1 MTKNE
6 RNEEIRRMYEEG
18 ISQTEIGEKFGLSQQ
33 RVYQII
39 NGIQTMKLPEGCG
52 DMSDY
57 DKWDDN
63 ACMNLA
69 MTVARVQGG
78 EYIRLY
84 KKSKN
89 TCLSKSTLEG
99 ILADMAYL
107 EKFFKKGF
115 LGTIIDG
122 ETFINQLK
130 YTVDSLERRK

>member
-18 ISQTEIGEKFGLSQQ
+18 VSQTEIGEKFGLSQQ

-69 MTVARVQGG
+69 MTVARVQGR
-78 EYIRLY
+78 EYVRLY
-84 KKSKN
+84 RMSKN
-89 TCLSKSTLEG
+89 THLPKSSHEG
-99 ILADMAYL
+99 ILAEMAYL

-115 LGTIIDG
+115 LGCIIDG